1 MKNAGGDGSLVKARW
16 QSPVYCGEFEIRR
29 GGNTSGGSNPSRA
42 AIDFENQ
49 MCHQFR
55 MTDVFDQ
62 VEKEIEGHKPTPY
75 LAIPFIVFFGF
86 LAVQIGLLFLM
97 IMLNMAEWL
106 PSVTWEDQHY
116 RGVEAISEV
125 YQMLLT
131 RTLLVLWPICSVL
144 FIYGEAQDR
153 KRHAA

>member
-1 MKNAGGDGSLVKARW
+1 
-16 QSPVYCGEFEIRR
+16 
-29 GGNTSGGSNPSRA
+29 
-42 AIDFENQ
+42 
-49 MCHQFR
+49 